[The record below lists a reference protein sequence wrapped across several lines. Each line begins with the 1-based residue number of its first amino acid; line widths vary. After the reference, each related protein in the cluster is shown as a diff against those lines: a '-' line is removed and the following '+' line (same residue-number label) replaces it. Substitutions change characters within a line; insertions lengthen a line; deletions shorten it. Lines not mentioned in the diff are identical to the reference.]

1 MIYLFLKRIVRWA
14 FFIFFRKKR
23 VHGQSNIPLDGP
35 LIIAINHPNT
45 LIDPLLVASQIK
57 RRVGFLANASIFI
70 NGLVN
75 SIFTYFSVIPVYRK
89 KDLPPGEKRDN
100 TSSFRKCYEFFDK
113 DGAILIF
120 PEGTSV
126 NELKLREIKTGTARI
141 ALGYEAERGFPGTLQ
156 LNTVAISYSDSLR
169 FRSMVSVYINPAF
182 KVNEYQQVW
191 EEDEELAVKKLTD
204 RIKEEIEGKITLT
217 ESKKHE
223 SVVLQTQEFYTAYI
237 NPSLGKYTD
246 PEAAFTL
253 RKNLA
258 DELKMLEKAD
268 VKSYRLLASKL
279 NNYFSSLSSL
289 HITPG
294 FLKESFI
301 KRNTYL
307 LVLTYLL
314 QLFVMLP
321 IYIMGLISNFLP
333 YKIPDWIY
341 FSLKVDEEYK
351 ASISVVFG
359 MILFP
364 VYYALLIYFF
374 GIYVTSD
381 IWWSFLLL
389 ISLPF
394 LGFATLFYYKS
405 MLRFIRII
413 RFYLFIPKRN
423 KIGLIKQRNN
433 LILMMD
439 RFEKLV

>member
-1 MIYLFLKRIVRWA
+1 
-14 FFIFFRKKR
+14 
-23 VHGQSNIPLDGP
+23 
-35 LIIAINHPNT
+35 
-45 LIDPLLVASQIK
+45 
-57 RRVGFLANASIFI
+57 
-70 NGLVN
+70 
-75 SIFTYFSVIPVYRK
+75 VIPVYRK

-100 TSSFRKCYEFFDK
+100 TSSFRKCYDFFDK
-113 DGAILIF
+113 EGAILIF

-141 ALGYEAERGFPGTLQ
+141 ALGYEAEKGFPGTLQ

-169 FRSMVSVYINPAF
+169 FRSMVSMYINPAF
-182 KVNEYQQVW
+182 KVSEFQQLW
-191 EEDEELAVKKLTD
+191 EVDEELAVKKLTD

-223 SVVLQTQEFYTAYI
+223 SVVLQTQKFYTAYI
-237 NPSLGKYTD
+237 DPSMGTYSN

-258 DELKMLEKAD
+258 DQLKMLEKDD
-268 VKSYRLLASKL
+268 VKSYRLLSAKL

-301 KRNTYL
+301 KRNSYW

-314 QLFVMLP
+314 QLLLLFP
-321 IYIMGLISNFLP
+321 IYILGLISNFLP

-341 FSLKVDEEYK
+341 YLLKVDEEYK
-351 ASISVVFG
+351 SSISVVFG

-364 VYYALLIYFF
+364 LYYALLIYLFRV
-374 GIYVTSD
+374 YVSSI
-381 IWWSFLLL
+381 IWWSILVLVAM
-389 ISLPF
+389 PF
-394 LGFATLFYYKS
+394 LGFSVLFYYKN

-413 RFYLFIPKRN
+413 RFYLFIPRRN
-423 KIGLIKQRNN
+423 KIGLLKQRND
-433 LILMMD
+433 LMQMMNQ
-439 RFEKLV
+439 FERLA